1 VAASAPLIDIFAP
14 VVALIAVGYGAL
26 RFGLI
31 ERAAIRPMADLAFV
45 IMTPALLF
53 RAMATTPLR
62 DLNLQAPAAY
72 FGAAVPLFYGI
83 VLWQLRRGRG
93 APSAAV
99 DGLAST
105 FSNTAMMGIPIVTLA
120 FGNAGLSVL
129 LTIIA
134 LHALILLTSAT
145 LIFEMGRSNATSRR
159 QALVQAARNSIIH
172 PVVLP
177 ILAGVAWSVLHWPMP
192 KVLDSSLQVLGS
204 AAPPMC
210 LLLLGATIA
219 DLGLGTGARKA
230 LRYCLAKN
238 LAQPLLTYCVGR
250 WVLGLDGLVLTVA
263 TLAAAMPVGNNVF
276 LFAQRY
282 QVAQAEVS
290 SAVVISTLMSAPVT
304 AMILLLLA

>member
-1 VAASAPLIDIFAP
+1 MAVSAPLIDIFAP

-120 FGNAGLSVL
+120 FGNAGLLVL

>member
-1 VAASAPLIDIFAP
+1 VAVSAPLIDIFAP

>member
-1 VAASAPLIDIFAP
+1 VAVSAPLIDIFAP

-120 FGNAGLSVL
+120 FGNAGLLVL